1 MEVPGEPAVAPQPP
15 RARPGASSRATRD
28 PIYDVPE
35 ARGGGGRLPSGA
47 ARPVSLRERL
57 LLTQPVWHQLR
68 ANPATALHTLQREPP
83 GTFLVRKSTT
93 RQRKVLCVRLPE
105 ASGPSFVANHDIR
118 ETPGVVSLEGS
129 ELVFPDLIQL
139 VSSYCHIRDILL
151 LPLQLP
157 RAIRHA
163 TTLKELEA
171 ISHLGMEFWS
181 SSLNTKD
188 RWGPAAPAHR
198 GPRLPQLKPRSPE
211 ELDQGNRGALCFFN
225 PLFPGDLGPARR
237 EKFRRSFKVRVS
249 TETSS
254 PLSPPA
260 VPPPPVP
267 THPGGIPAPTEGR
280 PPHRPLRRESSGGY
294 RVPAGTTQ
302 QGGPPLPSLPSLQ
315 EVDSG
320 SPSSSEEEEEES
332 GRARAPSPPGGG
344 RRGGRRRQL
353 LRSMSDAVCSL
364 LAPERQV
371 GRAVGDLARDRR
383 TTVGQLLQDLL
394 TRVRARQEPQELGKI
409 RQELDQA
416 KALLSAELAPEK
428 LLTDKRLDRV
438 LEKAL
443 HRSILKPLRPILLAR
458 LRLRFTADGSLRRL
472 ADGLRLAR
480 LRGPGA
486 FGLHPGLPAP
496 AETERIRQKLQKLLR
511 AYSPSAKVTFL
522 LQACKLLYAAL
533 RSHAGDSAGADEF
546 LPLLSYV
553 LARCDLPDLLL
564 EVEFM
569 SELLEPALLMGEGGY
584 YLTSLSASLTLLGD
598 LTSPSSDPTSPSLE
612 LLHSLS
618 LWQHHQLPAT
628 RDLQHLLRVAYQDP
642 DNGCLSKTLA
652 LPLGA
657 SAAALTQLCAAKF
670 RVSRPE
676 AFALFLY
683 NDGGY
688 RLLSPGTL
696 PHSLEGPGQLV
707 YRQAEGDGARAD
719 GKGTGELEEKG
730 PPRGPSGAGDE
741 VRGASSPSAE
751 GEREEEKEPGGESV
765 GEKDEAEGSRTEPG
779 GDGEEE
785 RDPERV
791 EANMDS

>member
-1 MEVPGEPAVAPQPP
+1 MEVPRELGVAPQPP
-15 RARPGASSRATRD
+15 PARPGASSRATRD

-35 ARGGGGRLPSGA
+35 ARGGGGRLPTGA
-47 ARPVSLRERL
+47 GRPVSLRERL

-93 RQRKVLCVRLPE
+93 RQCKVLCLRLPE

-118 ETPGVVSLEGS
+118 ESPGVVSLKGS

-237 EKFRRSFKVRVS
+237 EKFKRSFKVRVS

-260 VPPPPVP
+260 VPPPPIP
-267 THPGGIPAPTEGR
+267 THPGEATAPAKGR
-280 PPHRPLRRESSGGY
+280 PPPRPLRRESSVGY

-302 QGGPPLPSLPSLQ
+302 QGGPPVPSLPSLQ

-320 SPSSSEEEEEES
+320 SPSSSEQEEEEIR
-332 GRARAPSPPGGG
+332 GGRAPSPPSGGG
-344 RRGGRRRQL
+344 PGGRRRRQL

-371 GRAVGDLARDRR
+371 GRAAGDLARDRR
-383 TTVGQLLQDLL
+383 TAVGQLLQDLL
-394 TRVRARQEPQELGKI
+394 TRVRARPEPQELGKI

-416 KALLSAELAPEK
+416 KALLSAELAPDK
-428 LLTDKRLDRV
+428 LLTDRRLDRV

-443 HRSILKPLRPILLAR
+443 HRSVLKPLRPILLAR

-472 ADGLRLAR
+472 TDGLRLAR

-486 FGLHPGLPAP
+486 FGLHPGLPSP

-511 AYSPSAKVTFL
+511 AYSPSAKVTLL

-569 SELLEPALLMGEGGY
+569 LELLEPALLMGEGGY
-584 YLTSLSASLTLLGD
+584 YLTSLSASLTLLGN
-598 LTSPSSDPTSPSLE
+598 LTSASSDPTSPSPE

-618 LWQHHQLPAT
+618 LWEHHQFPPT
-628 RDLQHLLRVAYQDP
+628 RDLQHLLRVAFQDP
-642 DNGCLSKTLA
+642 GNGCLSKTLA

-657 SAAALTQLCAAKF
+657 SAAALSQLCAAKF

-683 NDGGY
+683 NDRGY
-688 RLLSPGTL
+688 QLLPPSAL

-707 YRQAEGDGARAD
+707 YRQMEGDGARAD
-719 GKGTGELEEKG
+719 VKGTGELEEKG
-730 PPRGPSGAGDE
+730 PPQRPSGAGE
-741 VRGASSPSAE
+741 KVRGTSGPLDD
-751 GEREEEKEPGGESV
+751 GGREEGKEPGGE
-765 GEKDEAEGSRTEPG
+765 GMAEGSRTEPG
-779 GDGEEE
+779 EDGEEE
-785 RDPERV
+785 REPERV
-791 EANMDS
+791 EAKTDS